1 MLTLNLAMI
10 VNHIFLFIQ
19 FIALKK
25 LPFDDK
31 VHKKINTWSIVV
43 QNFSL
48 FRLQIINGIYLRI
61 YRLHS
66 FRLPQ
71 DFIFFNFLVD
81 FYNFFLF
88 SYSFSVCN

>member
-1 MLTLNLAMI
+1 MLTLNLVMV
-10 VNHIFLFIQ
+10 VNHIFLLIQ
-19 FIALKK
+19 CIALKK
-25 LPFDDK
+25 FTFDDK
-31 VHKKINTWSIVV
+31 VHIKIRTWSIVV

-48 FRLQIINGIYLRI
+48 FLLQIINGIYLRI

-71 DFIFFNFLVD
+71 DFIFFDFLVD